1 MRFYGQIKASFFIYD
16 LGLNEFCSIASEDI
30 SSDFEIVGNIYD
42 NRNLIE

>member
-1 MRFYGQIKASFFIYD
+1 MRFYGQIKAGFFIYD
-16 LGLNEFCSIASEDI
+16 LGWNELCPIVSEDI